1 MARSASVA
9 HSGDPSARDRVGPG
23 FPGATPRSEHTRCG
37 CRGGRRIIRLMRQSR
52 RPSARPSRRRDRHG
66 RGLRG
71 RLAPV
76 EVPLHRTRGEEFDH
90 LVMDAVEEL
99 EEHWAAEIA
108 GLEFAVEDV
117 PPAPSS
123 GFDPDVVVDRGVPL
137 GRLFRQGLQEIR
149 QPVIV
154 VYRRPIEAR
163 AVDLDDRADLVFM
176 VVVDLAAEFLGRDV
190 DEIDPPR

>member
-1 MARSASVA
+1 
-9 HSGDPSARDRVGPG
+9 
-23 FPGATPRSEHTRCG
+23 
-37 CRGGRRIIRLMRQSR
+37 MRQSR
-52 RPSARPSRRRDRHG
+52 RPSPRPPRRRDRRG
-66 RGLRG
+66 RGIRG
-71 RLAPV
+71 HLAPAG
-76 EVPLHRTRGEEFDH
+76 VPLHRTRGEEFDD

-117 PPAPSS
+117 PPAGTDG
-123 GFDPDVVVDRGVPL
+123 GFDPDIVVDRGVPL
-137 GRLFRQGLQEIR
+137 GRLYRHGLPDIA

-163 AVDLDDRADLVFM
+163 AVDLEDRADLVFM

>member
-1 MARSASVA
+1 VRSDS
-9 HSGDPSARDRVGPG
+9 RQ
-23 FPGATPRSEHTRCG
+23 TR
-37 CRGGRRIIRLMRQSR
+37 RLA
-52 RPSARPSRRRDRHG
+52 ARPPRRRDRRG
-66 RGLRG
+66 RGIRG
-71 RLAPV
+71 HLAPI
-76 EVPLHRTRGEEFDH
+76 EVPLHRTRGEEFDD

-108 GLEFAVEDV
+108 ALEFAVEDV
-117 PPAPSS
+117 PPTSADT
-123 GFDPDVVVDRGVPL
+123 GFDPDTVVDRGVPL
-137 GRLFRQGLQEIR
+137 GRLFRQGLPNIE

-163 AVDLDDRADLVFM
+163 AMDLEDRADLVFM

>member
-1 MARSASVA
+1 
-9 HSGDPSARDRVGPG
+9 
-23 FPGATPRSEHTRCG
+23 
-37 CRGGRRIIRLMRQSR
+37 MRQTR
-52 RPSARPSRRRDRHG
+52 RPAARATRRRRDRRG
-66 RGLRG
+66 RGIRG
-71 RLAPV
+71 HLAPV
-76 EVPLHRTRGEEFDH
+76 GVPLHRTRGEEFDE

-117 PPAPSS
+117 PPAGPLP
-123 GFDPDVVVDRGVPL
+123 GFDPDIVVDRGVAL
-137 GRLFRQGLQEIR
+137 GRLFRQGLPEIE

-163 AVDLDDRADLVFM
+163 AVDPDDRADLVFM
-176 VVVDLAAEFLGRDV
+176 VVVDLAAEYLGRDV

>member
-1 MARSASVA
+1 
-9 HSGDPSARDRVGPG
+9 
-23 FPGATPRSEHTRCG
+23 
-37 CRGGRRIIRLMRQSR
+37 MRQSR
-52 RPSARPSRRRDRHG
+52 RPSARPPRRRDRRG
-66 RGLRG
+66 RGIRG
-71 RLAPV
+71 QLAPGG
-76 EVPLHRTRGEEFDH
+76 VPLHRTRGEEFDD

-117 PPAPSS
+117 PPS
-123 GFDPDVVVDRGVPL
+123 GPASNFDPDIVLDRGVPL
-137 GRLFRQGLQEIR
+137 GRLFREGLPEIR

-163 AVDLDDRADLVFM
+163 AVDVEDRADLVFM